1 MGSKHSRKCLPPAY
15 QFCLTFQG
23 SAANDTQPCPTLR
36 QSKSNARGRLGHHNP
51 VIHWSKC
58 IESRCR
64 SHASRN
70 CSRGRLVK
78 HIVIGFLL
86 LGSSLGAQ
94 STVPD
99 RTVMGAYV
107 KAAELMKISQLG
119 DAAIAVEGT
128 NVDGKGARA
137 RVDAAAL
144 NLRLKQEEISFSFSN
159 WKSGPIAQIN
169 SKKWGDVLSI
179 PLATE
184 KTLKVDIHPMDY
196 SDFEL
201 APVRWLIADAS
212 WTDPVIM
219 SAHAVDLV
227 TNMPVQGVLALGSAY
242 LTDYTDVVFTRY
254 TSYEISYAYKGKTVG
269 PYSALFLYGSRPNGQ
284 SVISPQDAY
293 FDHQALYT
301 TITQQ
306 LEPFG
311 FTRTHLR
318 EIPEV
323 RKYLTDHQVSSDE
336 CVTGKGQ
343 LCCDGNTCGLA
354 GPDLANSL
362 AQPLIRK
369 TTPQQ

>member
-1 MGSKHSRKCLPPAY
+1 M
-15 QFCLTFQG
+15 
-23 SAANDTQPCPTLR
+23 
-36 QSKSNARGRLGHHNP
+36 
-51 VIHWSKC
+51 
-58 IESRCR
+58 
-64 SHASRN
+64 
-70 CSRGRLVK
+70 K
-78 HIVIGFLL
+78 HIVIGILL
-86 LGSSLGAQ
+86 LGSGIAWAQ

-99 RTVMGAYV
+99 NNVMGAYA
-107 KAAELMKISQLG
+107 KAAELLKISQLG
-119 DAAIAVEGT
+119 DAAMAVEGT
-128 NVDGKGARA
+128 NVDGKGAKA

-144 NLRLKQEEISFSFSN
+144 NLKLKQEEIEFSFSN
-159 WKSGPIAQIN
+159 WKSGPMAQIN
-169 SKKWGDVLSI
+169 SKKWGEMLSI

-184 KTLKVDIHPMDY
+184 KTLKVDIQTMNY

-201 APVRWLIADAS
+201 APVLWLIAKAS

-219 SAHAVDLV
+219 DAHAVDV
-227 TNMPVQGVLALGSAY
+227 MANMPVQGVLALGSAY

-254 TSYEISYAYKGKTVG
+254 TSYEISFTYKGKTVG

-284 SVISPQDAY
+284 SVISPQDLF

-323 RKYLTDHQVSSDE
+323 REYLNRHQVSSNE

-354 GPDLANSL
+354 GPDLANAL
-362 AQPLIRK
+362 AKPLIRK